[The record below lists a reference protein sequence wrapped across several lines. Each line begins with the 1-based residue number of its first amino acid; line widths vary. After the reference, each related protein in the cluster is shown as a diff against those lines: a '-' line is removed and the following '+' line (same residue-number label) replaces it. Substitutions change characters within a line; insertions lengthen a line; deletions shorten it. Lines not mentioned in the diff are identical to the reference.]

1 MGSTSTLHEARIDR
15 PSPITSLSLT
25 STQPP
30 GTVGWVDAVDIVSA
44 IDMKYL
50 SRFFIYVGSPTGAVT
65 GSIFLVLAILTTT
78 LYTIYIR
85 KVIIYMW
92 S

>member
-1 MGSTSTLHEARIDR
+1 
-15 PSPITSLSLT
+15 
-25 STQPP
+25 
-30 GTVGWVDAVDIVSA
+30 
-44 IDMKYL
+44 MKYL